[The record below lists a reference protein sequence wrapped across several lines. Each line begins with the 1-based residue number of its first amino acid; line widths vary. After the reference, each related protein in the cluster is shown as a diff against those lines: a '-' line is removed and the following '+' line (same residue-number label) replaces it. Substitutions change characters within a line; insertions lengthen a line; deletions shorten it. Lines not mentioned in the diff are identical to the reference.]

1 MREDVGKL
9 LAEKGKTMQDKGSLV
24 KEFWRMEQRARRE
37 KDRAEQEQKSG
48 GWRARSKIKNNMEKA
63 EQEKWRA
70 FPGPHSKLS
79 LVQND
84 DQNLTVKAYFH
95 ELQGLVSV
103 FAKQVKDRQNAG
115 RDTTPPEAEWVLLRV
130 LKRKLSEP
138 RWKGPLQVTERTTHA
153 VCLKGKGDTWFH
165 WSQCAAAEEPQ
176 RSLTDIQKDL
186 QEKST
191 ESADSEKDP
200 AKNGAE

>member
-1 MREDVGKL
+1 
-9 LAEKGKTMQDKGSLV
+9 
-24 KEFWRMEQRARRE
+24 MEQRARRE
-37 KDRAEQEQKSG
+37 EHRAEQEEKSG
-48 GWRARSKIKNNMEKA
+48 GWRTRSKIKNNMEKA
-63 EQEKWRA
+63 EQEKRRA
-70 FPGPHSKLS
+70 FPGPHSKLP

-115 RDTTPPEAEWVLLRV
+115 KDTT
-130 LKRKLSEP
+130 
-138 RWKGPLQVTERTTHA
+138 GPFQVTERTNHA
-153 VCLKGKGDTWFH
+153 VRLKGKGDTWFY

-176 RSLTDIQKDL
+176 RSLKDL

-200 AKNGAE
+200 AGNGAE